1 MDFTYFLSKAFW
13 FAVQP
18 GNLILII
25 LSAVAVLSWLRPKT
39 NARAWLSALAA
50 VLILVTILP
59 IQSWIARPLEDRF
72 PSPAQLPQKIDGI
85 LVLGGIIQSG
95 IAHETGLLTVNESAE
110 RIMVAAALAFRYPE
124 ARLFISGRGEN
135 HETLIKW
142 LTTIGLDIDRVEF
155 EPNARNTYENAVF
168 SYRRIQPAPNE
179 TWLLVTS
186 AQHMPRAVGV
196 FRKLGWPLIPYPVD
210 YQAVDMGILEV
221 WPDLAGNLSRIGDTL
236 KEWAGLVVYYVMG
249 RSDELFPTP

>member
-1 MDFTYFLSKAFW
+1 M
-13 FAVQP
+13 
-18 GNLILII
+18 
-25 LSAVAVLSWLRPKT
+25 LSWARPKT
-39 NARAWLSALAA
+39 NARAWLTALAT

-59 IQSWIARPLEDRF
+59 IPSWIARPLENRF
-72 PSPAQLPQKIDGI
+72 QSPAQLPQKIDGI
-85 LVLGGIIQSG
+85 LVLGGIVQSR
-95 IAHETGLLTVNESAE
+95 IAHETGLLTVNGSAE
-110 RIMVAAALAFRYPE
+110 RIMVAVALAFRYPE

-196 FRKLGWPLIPYPVD
+196 FQKLGWPLIPYPVD
-210 YQAVDMGILEV
+210 YREVDMGILTF

-249 RSDELFPTP
+249 RSDELFPAP